1 MALISCPE
9 CHRQISDLAVS
20 CPHCG
25 YPLKTIQ
32 NQKSLQRNT
41 SKKHRRLP
49 NGFGQITEIKGRY
62 LRKPFRA
69 MVTVGKTPEGR
80 PISKLLGPVAY
91 FKTYN
96 EAYEALIEYH
106 NDPYDFSPQI
116 TMQEL
121 FDRFI
126 ENYRAKGKK
135 ESSVKDIQSAWTHH
149 GSVISDM
156 KVSDVRV
163 YHLKETINKCE
174 SPGLKKKT
182 KTLFNMMF
190 DYAVEY
196 EIAKHNYAKDF
207 TLDSSVE
214 REFESNRD
222 GHLAYSPN
230 ELQILWENVDFMY
243 VDTLLIQAYSGWRP
257 IELLTLKL
265 DDIDIQNGIMKGG
278 VKTEAGKKRVVPIHP
293 DILNL
298 IIAKYNNAKAV
309 GSKYLCFNED
319 QRNGYE
325 RLDLTYS
332 MWKSRY
338 KKVIRSLRLKPEHK
352 PHDGRKTFI
361 TMAKACGV
369 DEYALKSIVGHEI
382 NDVTEKV
389 YTERQTKWLKA
400 EMCKITLNG
409 YLESFE

>member
-1 MALISCPE
+1 MIF
-9 CHRQISDLAVS
+9 
-20 CPHCG
+20 
-25 YPLKTIQ
+25 
-32 NQKSLQRNT
+32 LQQEPC
-41 SKKHRRLP
+41 LP
-49 NGFGQITEIKGRY
+49 
-62 LRKPFRA
+62 
-69 MVTVGKTPEGR
+69 
-80 PISKLLGPVAY
+80 S
-91 FKTYN
+91 
-96 EAYEALIEYH
+96 
-106 NDPYDFSPQI
+106 PY
-116 TMQEL
+116 
-121 FDRFI
+121 
-126 ENYRAKGKK
+126 
-135 ESSVKDIQSAWTHH
+135 
-149 GSVISDM
+149 
-156 KVSDVRV
+156 
-163 YHLKETINKCE
+163 
-174 SPGLKKKT
+174 
-182 KTLFNMMF
+182 
-190 DYAVEY
+190 
-196 EIAKHNYAKDF
+196 
-207 TLDSSVE
+207 
-214 REFESNRD
+214 
-222 GHLAYSPN
+222 
-230 ELQILWENVDFMY
+230 
-243 VDTLLIQAYSGWRP
+243 LIQAYSGWRP